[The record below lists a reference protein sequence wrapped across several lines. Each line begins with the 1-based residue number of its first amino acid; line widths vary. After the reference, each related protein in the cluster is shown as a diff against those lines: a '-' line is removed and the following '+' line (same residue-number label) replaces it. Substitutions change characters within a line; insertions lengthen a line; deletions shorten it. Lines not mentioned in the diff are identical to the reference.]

1 MIETV
6 YSATFPITTCLDTN
20 GELAMR
26 VRQYLIAQ
34 RPEFSSL
41 DVRARDGKV
50 DLSGELPTYYLR
62 QLAVAAAQRVAGVL
76 QVVDRLDVDDRRSR
90 PMFPK

>member
-1 MIETV
+1 MMETV
-6 YSATFPITTCLDTN
+6 YASTVPITACLDKN

-26 VRQYLIAQ
+26 VRRYLTAQ

-41 DVRARDGKV
+41 SVGARDGNV

-76 QVVDRLDVDDRRSR
+76 QVVDRLDVDDRHSR
-90 PMFPK
+90 PMFPD